1 MNRTDRLLAI
11 VLELQRQAPQRA
23 EDLSA
28 TFEVSKRT
36 IYRDITALSE
46 AGVPLVAV
54 PGLGYSLMEGYF
66 LPPLNFTPDEAT
78 MLLLGADVM
87 AQSFDAEYQL
97 ASEWAA
103 RKIEGVLPEKL
114 REQVNVLR
122 GGITFVQRPL
132 KNDDEIE
139 RLRQLRRALI
149 RQQTVRFVYR
159 TRHPEHHEAL
169 NLREVDPYNIVSVG
183 SVWYMQGYCHLRH
196 DLRTFRL
203 SRMDKLTVLPKSF
216 ERASTRLSIEQI
228 EQMRYSRNILVRV
241 WFDAESAPWVREER
255 LFFISTLHED
265 DGSGGLFVTL
275 KVRNLDEVLQW
286 MMGWGSHARVL
297 EPDELRQMMIR
308 EAEKILEQHRESLLT

>member
-11 VLELQRQAPQRA
+11 VLELPRQAPQRA

-103 RKIEGVLPEKL
+103 RKIAGVLPEKL
-114 REQVNVLR
+114 RDQVNALR

-159 TRHPEHHEAL
+159 TRHPADDEAL
-169 NLREVDPYNIVSVG
+169 NLREADPYNIVYVG

-196 DLRTFRL
+196 DIRTFRL
-203 SRMDKLTVLPKSF
+203 SRIDKLTVLPKTF
-216 ERASTRLSIEQI
+216 ERATTGFTTDEIDR
-228 EQMRYSRNILVRV
+228 MRSSRNILVRV
-241 WFDAESAPWVREER
+241 WFDAEAAPWVREDR
-255 LFFISTLHED
+255 LFFISSLKED
-265 DGSGGLFVTL
+265 DGSSGVFVTL
-275 KVRNLDEVLQW
+275 KVRHLDEVLQW
-286 MMGWGSHARVL
+286 AMGWGSHARVL
-297 EPDELRQMMIR
+297 EPDELRQMIIR
-308 EAEKILEQHRESLLT
+308 EAEKILEQNRESLLT

>member
-66 LPPLNFTPDEAT
+66 LPPLNFSADEAT
-78 MLLLGADVM
+78 MLLLGANVM

-97 ASEWAA
+97 AAQWAA

-114 REQVNVLR
+114 REQVNALR
-122 GGITFVQRPL
+122 DSITFVQRPSAS
-132 KNDDEIE
+132 DGEIE

-149 RQQTVRFVYR
+149 RQQTVRFVYH
-159 TRHPEHHEAL
+159 TRYAGEDEAI
-169 NLREVDPYNIVSVG
+169 NLREANPYNIVFVG
-183 SVWYMQGYCHLRH
+183 GVWYMQGYCHLRH
-196 DLRTFRL
+196 DFRTFRL
-203 SRMDKLTVLPKSF
+203 SRMDKLIVLPKTF
-216 ERASTRLSIEQI
+216 ERSPNFAVQVER
-228 EQMRYSRNILVRV
+228 MRSSRNIPVRV
-241 WFDAESAPWVREER
+241 WFDAEAAPWVREER
-255 LFFISTLHED
+255 LFFLSHVEED
-265 DGSGGLFVTL
+265 GTGGLFASL
-275 KVRNLDEVLQW
+275 KVRSLAEVLQW
-286 MMGWGSHARVL
+286 VMSWGSHARVV
-297 EPDELRQMMIR
+297 EPDELRQMVIN
-308 EAEKILEQHRESLLT
+308 EAEKILEQNRESLLT